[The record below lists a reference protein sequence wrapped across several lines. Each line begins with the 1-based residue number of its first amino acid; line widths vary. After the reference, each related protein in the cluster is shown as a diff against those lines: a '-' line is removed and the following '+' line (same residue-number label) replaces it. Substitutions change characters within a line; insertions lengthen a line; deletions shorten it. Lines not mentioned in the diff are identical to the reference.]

1 MTNVDRLISLGAQAV
16 GGDLVWKG
24 KLLGQFRY
32 GECILTPEGLDA
44 LNIEDVEVVEVKPR
58 RKKAEP
64 VESQITAAVTAPAP
78 DADDVQIE
86 V

>member
-1 MTNVDRLISLGAQAV
+1 MTNVDKLISLGAQAV

-32 GECILTPEGLDA
+32 GECILTPEGEEA
-44 LNIEDVEVVEVKPR
+44 LNIEDVEVVEIKEPKR
-58 RKKAEP
+58 RKKAEQG
-64 VESQITAAVTAPAP
+64 ENEAADSATLT
-78 DADDVQIE
+78 DSDEVQIE